1 METARKETNKNKPS
15 IIPFHSNPNATHRGY
30 ESNAALH
37 LSENVLEKFGGI
49 LFSVWNNATDGF
61 RLCDKEGI
69 IVAVNNAFCKMFC
82 VSEHEVTGR
91 HFSDVYGNE
100 VNKKALSEE
109 YARMYAS
116 NEIRNRFFRRYQLLN
131 GKMLESEVMSTYVS
145 DEEGEKY
152 MLTQFRDV
160 TKELV
165 AQRALEESEQR
176 YRNLFMNSP
185 MAMFQVMKDGKLINA
200 NKAMLKL
207 LGYNS
212 FYELLAADEAR
223 IIYAD
228 QEERS
233 LVNQTLEERGYIIR
247 TELKLKRKN
256 GRIVTVLETARAVK
270 DEKGNVKEYEG
281 IIEDITSRK
290 HMEQKLQEYVWALE
304 KSKRE
309 LSELN
314 AQKDKIFSILSHDL
328 RSPFSSILGF
338 CDILIKE
345 HEQITE
351 DEKVQ
356 FVQYIQE
363 AAQDQL
369 SLVNKLLDWTRLET
383 GRIKME
389 HVEIDLYDVV
399 DKSINSLRGLAHQKG
414 ISLLSTLPP
423 QLNIR
428 GDMQLLLQVFNN
440 LIGNALKFTPKGGVV
455 SIELVEEQQNQWVV
469 GVRDTGVGI
478 PEEDIHKLFKIEEK
492 YTRKGLEGE
501 KGTGLG
507 LPVVHEIMLKH
518 HGQIKAQ
525 SKVGVGTV
533 FVLTFPKSETYK
545 SANVLVVDD
554 EHGVRVLHSR
564 YVERVAPDV
573 NILHASDGNEAY
585 QLAREFHP
593 KLVISD
599 CDMPMQDGHELVH
612 QLRED
617 SETKN
622 IPIIIITGHDS
633 DSNRDYLKSLG
644 VNEILTKPVSSEQI
658 EQVIRQ
664 YLKQ

>member
-1 METARKETNKNKPS
+1 METARKEIKNNKPS
-15 IIPFHSNPNATHRGY
+15 IIPFHDNSSAKHRGY
-30 ESNAALH
+30 EANAALH
-37 LSENVLEKFGGI
+37 LSGNALEKFREI

-61 RLCDKEGI
+61 RLCDKDGI
-69 IVAVNNAFCKMFC
+69 VVAVNNAFCKMFC
-82 VSEHEVTGR
+82 VSEQEVTGH
-91 HFSDVYGNE
+91 HFADIYGDE
-100 VNKKALSEE
+100 VDKKGLSEE
-109 YARMYAS
+109 YNRMYAS
-116 NEIRNRFFRRYQLLN
+116 NEIRPRLRRRYQLLN

-185 MAMFQVMKDGKLINA
+185 MAMFQVTKDGKLINA
-200 NKAMLKL
+200 NKAMIKL

-212 FYELLAADEAR
+212 FYELLDADEAR

-233 LVNQTLEERGYIIR
+233 LVNQTLEERGYVIR
-247 TELKLKRKN
+247 TELKLRRRN

-270 DEKGNVKEYEG
+270 DENGNTKEYEG

-304 KSKRE
+304 KSKKE

-338 CDILIKE
+338 CDILIKG
-345 HEQITE
+345 HEQLTE
-351 DEKVQ
+351 EEKIQ

-389 HVEIDLYDVV
+389 YVEIDLYDVV
-399 DKSINSLRGLAHQKG
+399 DKSINSMRGLAHQKG
-414 ISLLSTLPP
+414 ISLISTLPP

-440 LIGNALKFTPKGGVV
+440 LIGNSLKFTPKGGVV
-455 SIELVEEQQNQWVV
+455 SIEMLEEQQNQWAI

-478 PEEDIHKLFKIEEK
+478 PEEDIPKLFKIEEK

-545 SANVLVVDD
+545 SSNVLIVDD
-554 EHGVRVLHSR
+554 EHSVRVLHSR

-573 NILHASDGNEAY
+573 KIHHASDGNEAY
-585 QLAREFHP
+585 QLVREFHP

-617 SETKN
+617 PETKN

-644 VNEILTKPVSSEQI
+644 VNEILTKPISSEQI

-664 YLKQ
+664 YLKP